1 MVSKK
6 LTVTNSQGFHMR
18 PAMTFANAMAK
29 YPCDVSIKS
38 NGTVTN
44 GKSIMNIIA
53 ACIKCGTE
61 IEIECSGE
69 REQEALDEA
78 VKMVESG
85 IGE

>member
-6 LTVTNSQGFHMR
+6 ITVTNPQGFHMR

-38 NGTVTN
+38 NGSATD

-61 IEIECSGE
+61 IEVVCDGQQEN
-69 REQEALDEA
+69 EALDAAIE
-78 VKMVESG
+78 MIENG
-85 IGE
+85 FGE